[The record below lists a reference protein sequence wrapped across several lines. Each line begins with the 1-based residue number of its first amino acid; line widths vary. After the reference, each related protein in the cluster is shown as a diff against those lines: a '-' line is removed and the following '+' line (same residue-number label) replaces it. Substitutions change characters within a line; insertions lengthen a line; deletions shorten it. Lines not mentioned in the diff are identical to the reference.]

1 VALRPHNLVL
11 EITERTAIED
21 FEAFGR
27 ELDRLRRIGFLV
39 AIDDVGTGYS
49 SLQTISEVPADFLK
63 IDISL
68 IKNIHQSLIKQDLV
82 HSLLQVASRTRTRV
96 IAEGIETAEEHQALR
111 ACGVRYGQGF
121 YFARPAPAFPV
132 LTRDGKGSA

>member
-1 VALRPHNLVL
+1 MPLPAAIL
-11 EITERTAIED
+11 EQ
-21 FEAFGR
+21 
-27 ELDRLRRIGFLV
+27 LRRLGFLV

-49 SLQTISEVPADFLK
+49 SLQTVSEVAADFLK

-96 IAEGIETAEEHQALR
+96 IAEGIETEEEYRALR
-111 ACGVRYGQGF
+111 ACGVRLGQGF

-132 LTRDGKGSA
+132 LARGGLGTA